1 MFEVCFVQGLDP
13 RFEDFFVFGTG
24 GAFFAGQE
32 FFVEFF
38 SGAESGV
45 DDFYIPARGQAV
57 KPYEVFGHVV
67 DFYGLAHVEEEYF
80 APFGLTASL
89 QYELNG
95 FGDGHEEAGHFLVRD
110 GDGAACGNLFFKERY
125 DAAAAAEYVAESHGD
140 EFGLAVLVDFLQ
152 HEFCRTLGRAHDA
165 SRVYGFVRGDQ
176 DKDFRLVFIGQF
188 GYVFRTK
195 YVVSDR
201 LIRLDFHERH
211 MFMRGGMKD
220 DLRMK
225 TFKDS
230 RHAILIRDI
239 RDDRVIGLIREF
251 PPEFLMDFV
260 DAVFAAAEEDDFFSP
275 YAADLAG
282 QFRAD
287 ASAGAGDQY
296 GFAGNVAGDLVKVQ
310 LDRVPAKKVFQADFP
325 QFSHP
330 GFPADHFINARHDA
344 DVCPRFAALPV
355 DLTDGIPVRRGDGNH
370 DGVDL
375 VFPDDGGQV
384 PDRTQ
389 YGEAGET
396 PFLFLFI
403 IIDKADDRDRCRIVL
418 FQFPCEHGSGISC
431 ADDQEVFPS
440 AFGFC
445 DQIEVDFEHQ
455 ATGSDGS
462 EIQQPGNDHDAAR
475 YRDGKQHRKD
485 EHGRLR

>member
-1 MFEVCFVQGLDP
+1 M
-13 RFEDFFVFGTG
+13 FGTG

-38 SGAESGV
+38 AGTESGV

-67 DFYGLAHVEEEYF
+67 DFYGFSHVEKEYF

-95 FGDGHEEAGHFLVRD
+95 FRDGHEEPGHFLVRD
-110 GDGAACGNLFFKERY
+110 RYRTAGGDLFFKQRY
-125 DAAAAAEYVAESHGD
+125 DTATAAEDVAESYGD
-140 EFGLAVLVDFLQ
+140 ELGLAVLVDFLQ
-152 HEFCRTLGRAHDA
+152 NKFCCALGRAHDA
-165 SRVYGFVRGDQ
+165 GRIYGFVRGDQ
-176 DKDFRLVFIGQF
+176 DEDFRLVFIGQF
-188 GYVFRTK
+188 RHVFRAED
-195 YVVSDR
+195 VVFDG
-201 LIRLDFHERH
+201 LFGLNFHERNV
-211 MFMRGGMKD
+211 FMRGGMKYN
-220 DLRMK
+220 LWLEP
-225 TFKDS
+225 FKDS
-230 RHAILIRDI
+230 FHTFSVRDVG
-239 RDDRVIGLIREF
+239 DDRVIGLIREF

-260 DAVFAAAEEDDFFSP
+260 YAVFAAAEEDDFFSP

-355 DLTDGIPVRRGDGNH
+355 NLTDGIPVRRGDGNH

-375 VFPDDGGQV
+375 MFPDDGGQV

-440 AFGFC
+440 SFGFC

-462 EIQQPGNDHDAAR
+462 EVQQPGNDHDAAR